1 MMRAKLLAGIVVLV
15 LLIGLAAQCQPTPA
29 APAGAPAEEVRVAMV
44 ISGSLGDKS
53 FFDSGNEGLQRAAK
67 ELGAKVQ
74 VLECRDDPANFTPQ
88 ITAAAENNDVVFLI
102 AGYDFYD
109 QIEEICPKF
118 PDVHFLSVDEIY
130 AGDKEIPNLSS
141 IDYKENEGAY
151 LVGVLSALMTNR
163 TDIEGINEDKVVGI
177 VGGMD
182 IPVIRNFIVGFEQ
195 GAKSVDPDVKAEV
208 LFIDTW
214 NDSAKG
220 KEAAL
225 TLIDKGADIVWQLT
239 GRAGAGVFEAAKE
252 RDVYAIG
259 ADSVQEV
266 EVPGTILTSQ
276 LKGVGIS
283 LYDVIKRAKEG
294 TYKDGEIYSYGV
306 ADGGVGV
313 SYSEYTEELV
323 PADILEKVRQAEEDI
338 KSGKVVVEE
347 YK

>member
-1 MMRAKLLAGIVVLV
+1 MRVKLLASLVVLV
-15 LLIGLAAQCQPTPA
+15 LLAGLAAQCQPTPA
-29 APAGAPAEEVRVAMV
+29 APTEAPAKEVRAAMV

-118 PDVHFLSVDEIY
+118 PNVHFLSVDEIY
-130 AGDKEIPNLSS
+130 AGDKVIPNLSS

-151 LVGVLSALMTNR
+151 LIGVLSALMTTR
-163 TDIEGINEDKVVGI
+163 TDIKGINGDKVVGI

-195 GAKSVDPDVKAEV
+195 GAKSVDPEVKAEV
-208 LFIDTW
+208 LYIDTW

-225 TLIDKGADIVWQLT
+225 TLIDKGADIVWQLA

-252 RDVYAIG
+252 RGVYAIG

-283 LYDVIKRAKEG
+283 IYDVIKRVKEG
-294 TYKDGEIYSYGV
+294 TYKDGEVYAYGV

-313 SYSEYTEELV
+313 SYSEYTEKLV
-323 PADILEKVRQAEEDI
+323 PADILEKVKKAEEDI
-338 KSGKVVVEE
+338 RSGKVVVEE
-347 YK
+347 VK

>member
-1 MMRAKLLAGIVVLV
+1 MRVKSLACVVIVALLV
-15 LLIGLAAQCQPTPA
+15 GLAAQCQPAPTT
-29 APAGAPAEEVRVAMV
+29 APAKEVRAAMV

-67 ELGAKVQ
+67 ELEAKVQ

-109 QIEEICPKF
+109 QIETICPKF
-118 PDVHFLSVDEIY
+118 PNVHFLSVDEIY
-130 AGDKEIPNLSS
+130 SGDKKIPNLSS

-151 LVGVLSALMTNR
+151 LVGVLSALMTSR
-163 TDIEGINEDKVVGI
+163 TDIKGINKDKVVGI

-195 GAKSVDPDVKAEV
+195 GAKSVDPEVKAEV
-208 LFIDTW
+208 IFIDSW

-252 RDVYAIG
+252 RGVYAIG
-259 ADSVQEV
+259 ADSVQEG
-266 EVPGTILTSQ
+266 EVPDVILTSQ

-283 LYDVIKRAKEG
+283 LYDIIKRAKEG
-294 TYKDGEIYSYGV
+294 TYKDGEIYQYGV
-306 ADGGVGV
+306 ANGGVGL
-313 SYSEYTEELV
+313 SYSEYTKKLV
-323 PADILEKVRQAEEDI
+323 PADILDKVKQAEQDI
-338 KSGKVVVEE
+338 KSGKVVVQEF
-347 YK
+347 K

>member
-1 MMRAKLLAGIVVLV
+1 VRVKLLVSVVVIV
-15 LLIGLAAQCQPTPA
+15 LLVGLAAQCQPPATPA
-29 APAGAPAEEVRVAMV
+29 GGPAEGVRAAMV

-53 FFDSGNEGLQRAAK
+53 FFDSGNEGLQRAAE

-151 LVGVLSALMTNR
+151 LIGVLSALMTTR

-195 GAKSVDPDVKAEV
+195 GAQSVDPEVKAEV

-225 TLIDKGADIVWQLT
+225 TLIDKGADIVWQLA
-239 GRAGAGVFEAAKE
+239 GRAGVGVFEAAKE
-252 RDVYAIG
+252 RGVYAIG
-259 ADSVQEV
+259 ADSVQEG

-283 LYDVIKRAKEG
+283 LYDVIKRVQDG

-313 SYSEYTEELV
+313 SCSEYTEELV
-323 PADILEKVRQAEEDI
+323 PADILEKVRQAEEDVR
-338 KSGKVVVEE
+338 SGKVVVEE
-347 YK
+347 YE

>member
-1 MMRAKLLAGIVVLV
+1 MRVKLLACIAIVVL
-15 LLIGLAAQCQPTPA
+15 LTGLAAQCQPQTA
-29 APAGAPAEEVRVAMV
+29 APTEAPAKEVRVAMV
-44 ISGSLGDKS
+44 ISGGLGDKS

-109 QIEEICPKF
+109 QIKEICPKF
-118 PDVHFLSVDEIY
+118 PNVHFLSVDEIY
-130 AGDKEIPNLSS
+130 SGDTKIPNVSS
-141 IDYKENEGAY
+141 IDYKENEGGY
-151 LVGVLSALMTNR
+151 LVGVLSALMTTR
-163 TDIEGINEDKVVGI
+163 SDVKGINKDKVVGI

-195 GAKSVDPDVKAEV
+195 GAKSIDPEVKSEV
-208 LFIDTW
+208 IFIDSW

-225 TLIDKGADIVWQLT
+225 TLINKGADIVWQLA

-252 RDVYAIG
+252 RGVYAIG
-259 ADSVQEV
+259 ADSVQEGD
-266 EVPGTILTSQ
+266 VPGTILTSQ

-283 LYDVIKRAKEG
+283 IYDVTKRTKEG
-294 TYKDGEIYSYGV
+294 AYKDGEVYSYGV
-306 ADGGVGV
+306 ADGGVGL
-313 SYSEYTEELV
+313 SYSEYTTRLV
-323 PADILEKVRQAEEDI
+323 PADVLDKVKQAEQEI
-338 KSGKVVVEE
+338 KSGKVVVQEFD
-347 YK
+347 